1 MKIPGNQRNADFA
14 HTSPGYQDGGYHGG
28 YHDDYHGFPISSTH
42 PHPKRQ
48 NLGRRAIFLK
58 REAPGISVKSPLQK
72 TSQLRQLG
80 RSQTPRTHVR
90 TRLLQALA
98 LPLLP
103 SPALAV
109 QAKAL
114 LSTSCPSPPTLSKCL
129 FFQKHELSKTVSLPE
144 LESEIITPRNTRFLG
159 KPSEPPACLWTRQS
173 GVC

>member
-1 MKIPGNQRNADFA
+1 MLP
-14 HTSPGYQDGGYHGG
+14 SPTPRQATKMVVIMVAIMAAIMMAIMA
-28 YHDDYHGFPISSTH
+28 FLLAPLIS
-42 PHPKRQ
+42 HPKRQ

-98 LPLLP
+98 LPLLQ